1 MKPPVEPNDEQLA
14 AIEALLR
21 EAAEF
26 EAEAP
31 APGLLTAGGIALLL
45 AEETAKR
52 RRAVRSQVAAFA
64 ALLTGAAACSA
75 SLVLALNQPSR
86 RVQSTVSVPDG
97 ITAPAPA
104 VRVAEQRPGPSTAV
118 ASPAVSL
125 RTVSRRKARSHRVR
139 YARRHPRPAAPPSAP
154 VWTESTV
161 ERQVTGV
168 LARAWLVQPDEA
180 GGLQLTP
187 ALLDLSLDPA
197 AAACELTTDPAAE
210 TPASPELKPDSQ
222 PELKMEENEAR

>member
-1 MKPPVEPNDEQLA
+1 MRPPVGPKEDEQLA
-14 AIEALLR
+14 PIEALLR

-31 APGLLTAGGIALLL
+31 PPGLLTAGGIALLL

-86 RVQSTVSVPDG
+86 RAQTTVPRPDR

-104 VRVAEQRPGPSTAV
+104 VRVAEKLPDPAPAV
-118 ASPAVSL
+118 ASPAGL
-125 RTVSRRKARSHRVR
+125 RRPVARRQARSRRVR
-139 YARRHPRPAAPPSAP
+139 YARKPSAPSAPPAAP
-154 VWTESTV
+154 VWTETTV
-161 ERQVTGV
+161 EHQVTGV
-168 LARAWLVQPDEA
+168 LARAWLVQPDEE

-187 ALLDLSLDPA
+187 ALVDLTLDP
-197 AAACELTTDPAAE
+197 AACELTPEPAAE
-210 TPASPELKPDSQ
+210 APASPELNV
-222 PELKMEENEAR
+222 EENEAR